1 MEYIVFIILML
12 LVIGFFV
19 WTYVSVKRRDKEI
32 QEKLEEYHAKCLAMT
47 SEELLEIENSIDL
60 VETVAERINEKLSA
74 YETPEK
80 GFSYLSEPEQ
90 TVYVL
95 FEYSDNCFI
104 LDFFGGERRELC
116 VPRFGECLA
125 RVGATE
131 YKQAFDE
138 FMETNKID
146 VNDLSMYAGR
156 YWTSKRNKDINCE
169 AFEAF
174 DKKIEEFPM
183 LDEWVGK
190 YIKENISYF

>member
-19 WTYVSVKRRDKEI
+19 WTYVSVKRRDKGI

-80 GFSYLSEPEQ
+80 GFFYLSEPEQ

-138 FMETNKID
+138 FMEKNKID

-183 LDEWVGK
+183 LDEWIAK
-190 YIKENISYF
+190 YIKENIGYF